1 MVNKRIYR
9 IRQKICKTGVFMFI
23 IAFMFAVLSCIDGK
37 FIPIFAFILTDW
49 IMTIIP
55 SYYIE
60 VIEKEG

>member
-1 MVNKRIYR
+1 
-9 IRQKICKTGVFMFI
+9 
-23 IAFMFAVLSCIDGK
+23 MFAVLSCIDGK
-37 FIPIFAFILTDW
+37 FIPIFAFILTYW